1 MTDQNDAQPVRA
13 AVIGAGAFG
22 TAIVTQSAAASRVDV
37 CVVAD
42 QRPENA
48 VRAFR
53 QAGFESKEIAEC
65 HSRQAATAALTAGK
79 RVVLE
84 EPLLAVELPL
94 EVIVE
99 ATGAAEAGARH
110 AREAIR
116 QGRHVVMV
124 NKEADAVVGPI
135 LKHRADRQGVSYL
148 PADGD
153 QHGLLIGL
161 VAWARELGLEV
172 ICGGKACVGEFV
184 LDETDGGLSVAGVR
198 IPPHKERFFPSIPPG
213 KAREFVAE
221 RAGVLREVRQVN
233 DGDMEEMAIAANA
246 TGLMPE
252 TELMHHPILR
262 TREIPEVL
270 CTADA
275 GGILEESGAIETV
288 TCLRRPE
295 EAGLGGGVFIV
306 VSCDS
311 EASRRFLTGKAHS
324 TNAARTA
331 TLIPR
336 PYHLCGV
343 ETPASILAAAGRR
356 LAPTAPDV
364 RPRVDVVA
372 RTSQAL
378 AKGECV
384 TADVVRAE
392 MHPARPLGPENP
404 LPFRMVLGAAAKT
417 EVPPGTL
424 LTCDMI
430 EEPADSALWELRRE
444 QDTRF
449 L

>member
-1 MTDQNDAQPVRA
+1 MTDQSSAQPVRA

-22 TAIVTQSAAASRVDV
+22 TAIVTQSAAAPLVDV

-53 QAGFESKEIAEC
+53 HAGFENEEIAEC
-65 HSRQAATAALTAGK
+65 DSRQAAITALEAGK

-84 EPLLAVELPL
+84 APLLAVELPV

-99 ATGAAEAGARH
+99 ATGAAEAGAQH
-110 AREAIR
+110 AQEAIR
-116 QGRHVVMV
+116 HGRHVVMV

-135 LKHRADRQGVSYL
+135 LKHRADREGVSYL

-153 QHGLLIGL
+153 QHGLLIAL
-161 VAWARELGLEV
+161 AAWARELGLEV
-172 ICGGKACVGEFV
+172 ICGGKARVGEFV

-198 IPPHKERFFPSIPPG
+198 IPPDKERFFSPIPSG
-213 KAREFVAE
+213 KAREFVTE
-221 RAGVLREVRQVN
+221 RAEVLREVRQVS

-270 CTADA
+270 CSARD
-275 GGILEESGAIETV
+275 GGILGSSGAIETI
-288 TCLRRPE
+288 TCLRRPA
-295 EAGLGGGVFIV
+295 EAGLGGVVFIV
-306 VSCDS
+306 VSCDN
-311 EASRRFLTGKAHS
+311 EASRRFLIGKAHVA
-324 TNAARTA
+324 NAAGTA
-331 TLIPR
+331 TLIAR

-343 ETPASILAAAGRR
+343 ETPTSILAAAGRR
-356 LAPTAPDV
+356 PSPTAQRV

-372 RTSQAL
+372 RTVQAL
-378 AKGECV
+378 AKGERV
-384 TADVVRAE
+384 TADVVRTE
-392 MHPARPLGPENP
+392 MHPARRVGPRSP
-404 LPFRMVLGAAAKT
+404 LPFRMALGAAATT

-444 QDTRF
+444 QDARF